1 MPEVAKDDVV
11 RDAILQAAERVFQK
25 WGLNKTTMEDIARE
39 AKKGKSTL
47 YYYFE
52 SKEEIFDTVAITSLG
67 KVITKAMAATQDLGS
82 AKEKIKKY
90 IATLLIDLKSYGSLY
105 SIVRNEIKRN
115 HSFIERIRDQF
126 DPREE
131 EFIRG
136 ILRSGLR
143 SGELTFF
150 DENGLSA
157 AVKAIIG
164 ITHALE
170 IYLLVENDDLAQID
184 IAAKMITEGL

>member
-1 MPEVAKDDVV
+1 MQQVTKDDAV
-11 RDAILQAAERVFQK
+11 RDAILRAAERAFQK
-25 WGLNKTTMEDIARE
+25 WGLNKTTMEDIAHE
-39 AKKGKSTL
+39 AGKGKSTL
-47 YYYFE
+47 YYYFK
-52 SKEEIFDTVAITSLG
+52 SKEEIFDAVVMIYLG
-67 KVITKAMAATQDLGS
+67 KVITKAMSATQELES

-90 IATLLIDLKSYGSLY
+90 IATLLIELKSYTGVY
-105 SIVRNEIKRN
+105 SIVREEIRRN

-131 EFIRG
+131 EFIRA
-136 ILRSGLR
+136 ILQSGLR

>member
-1 MPEVAKDDVV
+1 MTKDDAV
-11 RDAILQAAERVFQK
+11 RDAILQAAEHVFQK
-25 WGLNKTTMEDIARE
+25 WGLNKSTMEDIAHE
-39 AKKGKSTL
+39 AGKGKSTL
-47 YYYFE
+47 YYYFK
-52 SKEEIFDTVAITSLG
+52 SKEEIFDAVVMIFLG
-67 KVITKAMAATQDLGS
+67 RVITKAMAATQDLGS
-82 AKEKIKKY
+82 AKEKIKTY
-90 IATLLIDLKSYGSLY
+90 IATFLIDLKSYTSVY
-105 SIVRNEIKRN
+105 SIVRDEIKRN
-115 HSFIERIRDQF
+115 HSFIERIRNQF

-136 ILRSGLR
+136 VLRSGLQ

-184 IAAKMITEGL
+184 IAAKLITEGL